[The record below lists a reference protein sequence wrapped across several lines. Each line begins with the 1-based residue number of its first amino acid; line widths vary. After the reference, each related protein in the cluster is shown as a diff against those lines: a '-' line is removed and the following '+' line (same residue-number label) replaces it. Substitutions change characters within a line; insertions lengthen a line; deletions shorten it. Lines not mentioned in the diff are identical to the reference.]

1 MGPVSAE
8 IDMDAPR
15 ARAFE
20 AIADLA
26 RRPSFTDHFQF
37 GFHLT
42 RIESSGVG
50 AGARFRTGPRLRRI
64 WMDTV
69 VEQADSPHRI
79 VEHGRGGRSN
89 RIPCSTVWEL
99 LEGPGSLTRVRV
111 SHWTEPSI
119 HIDRALEVLSGTAR
133 RQERG
138 WREALRRLR
147 DTLESDRPVP
157 RLVAPAGGNRYPT
170 GVP

>member
-8 IDMDAPR
+8 IEIDVPR

-26 RRPSFTDHFQF
+26 RRPAFTDHFQT

-42 RIESSGVG
+42 RIESTGVG
-50 AGARFRTGPRLRRI
+50 AGARFRVGSRRRRV

-69 VEQADSPHRI
+69 IEEVDPPHRL
-79 VEHGRGGRSN
+79 VERGRGGRAN
-89 RIPCSTVWEL
+89 RIPCTTVWEL
-99 LEGPGSLTRVRV
+99 LEGSGSLTRVRV
-111 SHWTEPSI
+111 SHWTEPER
-119 HIDRALEVLSGTAR
+119 HIDRALETLSGAAR
-133 RQERG
+133 VEERG

-147 DTLESDRPVP
+147 DLLESDAPP
-157 RLVAPAGGNRYPT
+157 PKAVALAGANRHTT
-170 GVP
+170 GIP